1 MKVKSKENA
10 SISIMKILCISIIL
24 ILISGIGVMA
34 VSAKLNN
41 VKIILQ
47 NGYEMTVLT
56 SKTKVSDILEENNII
71 LEDDEKSV
79 PGLDEEVS
87 EETSIVIKNKSE
99 QEVQIAQISETGVET
114 SLDDLLKNYAPI
126 TEKIVVEQVTIPYE
140 TITKEATGS
149 GDETRNKVV
158 QNGQDGLKEITYKI
172 KYQNDN
178 EIEKTVISE
187 KVVTE
192 PVNKIVQVTQKVT
205 SRASTT
211 ARTSATVD
219 TASKVSYS
227 GGKWSYSTSE
237 FDLLCAIT
245 AQECGSSYVG
255 ALAVITTACNRAES
269 SRWASKGSD
278 PLSQY
283 KAKGQFCYTIDSHWK
298 NKLGGNYSSAVSQA
312 VTDALN
318 GKRNHNYLSFRAANS
333 GVAGQKIGGNV
344 YF

>member
-172 KYQNDN
+172 KYQNET
-178 EIEKTVISE
+178 EIEKTVLSE
-187 KVVTE
+187 VVIKE
-192 PVNKIVQVTQKVT
+192 PVNKIVQIQKVT

-211 ARTSATVD
+211 SRS
-219 TASKVSYS
+219 TAVSYG
-227 GGKWSYSTSE
+227 GGKWSYSASDIQEILAPIVQYHLHKVLKPRKYVVLLKSMYATDRTSR
-237 FDLLCAIT
+237 
-245 AQECGSSYVG
+245 
-255 ALAVITTACNRAES
+255 N
-269 SRWASKGSD
+269 K
-278 PLSQY
+278 
-283 KAKGQFCYTIDSHWK
+283 YTIRGENPRGFKEHTGRIATK
-298 NKLGGNYSSAVSQA
+298 ENNLLKL
-312 VTDALN
+312 LM
-318 GKRNHNYLSFRAANS
+318 L
-333 GVAGQKIGGNV
+333 
-344 YF
+344 

>member
-158 QNGQDGLKEITYKI
+158 QDGQDGLKEITYKI
-172 KYQNDN
+172 KYQNET
-178 EIEKTVISE
+178 EIEKTVLSE
-187 KVVTE
+187 VVIKE
-192 PVNKIVQVTQKVT
+192 PVNKIVQIQKVT

-211 ARTSATVD
+211 SRS
-219 TASKVSYS
+219 TAVSYG
-227 GGKWSYSTSE
+227 GGKWSYSASDM
-237 FDLLCAIT
+237 DLLCAIT
-245 AQECGSSYVG
+245 AQECGSSYSG

-269 SRWASKGSD
+269 AKWKSRGLD

-283 KAKGQFCYTIDSHWK
+283 KAKGQFCYSIDSHWK
-298 NKLGGNYSSAVSQA
+298 RKLNGNYSSAVKQA

-318 GKRNHNYLSFRAANS
+318 GKRNHSYLSFRTAGTHS
-333 GVAGQKIGGNV
+333 GELIGGNV